1 MYLLCGSHLVVVR
14 SIFRLLVVCFL
25 MESNV
30 ERDTMRNLNK
40 IWYSVRHLLSVYT
53 TGALLNKSDFG

>member
-1 MYLLCGSHLVVVR
+1 
-14 SIFRLLVVCFL
+14 

-53 TGALLNKSDFG
+53 T

>member
-1 MYLLCGSHLVVVR
+1 
-14 SIFRLLVVCFL
+14 

-40 IWYSVRHLLSVYT
+40 IWYSVRHLLSVY
-53 TGALLNKSDFG
+53 